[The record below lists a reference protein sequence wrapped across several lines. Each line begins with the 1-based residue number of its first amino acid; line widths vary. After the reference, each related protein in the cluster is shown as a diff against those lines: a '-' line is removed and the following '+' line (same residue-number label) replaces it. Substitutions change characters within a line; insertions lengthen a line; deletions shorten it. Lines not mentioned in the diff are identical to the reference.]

1 MNSDI
6 CKDVMHSE
14 KLTCVIA
21 DEKEIIFKSD
31 KKGIV
36 PMLEFLDLYREK
48 GLQPV
53 YQADRI
59 IGKAAIII
67 AAHCG
72 ISEIYADVVSQS
84 AMNIAC
90 EKGITIYCDQL
101 VEMIL
106 NPSKTKEGPFEAA
119 LHDVDPEDFEKV
131 LETVRKTLA
140 EIKAMKK

>member
-1 MNSDI
+1 MNSEI
-6 CKDVMHSE
+6 CKDVMHSG

-36 PMLEFLDLYREK
+36 PMLEFLKLYQEN
-48 GLQPV
+48 GLKPV

-67 AAHCG
+67 AAYCG
-72 ISEIYADVVSQS
+72 IREIYADVVSQS
-84 AMNIAC
+84 AMDIAL
-90 EKGITIYCDQL
+90 EKDVTIIYDQL

-106 NPSKTKEGPFEAA
+106 NPAKTKEGPFEAA
-119 LHDVDPEDFEKV
+119 LHDVDPDDFEKV
-131 LETVRKTLA
+131 LETVRNTLA
-140 EIKAMKK
+140 EIKAIK